1 MQKNRFFDLCPKFW
15 HGFYDVPIRAI
26 PQATPYCLTYKYI
39 FPIKSHQ
46 SSALYIF
53 TYIYVLSFVVVATCL
68 NSFHLLRWAAPNRS
82 RQRKDRFATFRYI
95 LHMRARADPYACTR
109 VKKIALYF
117 FVVFRYN
124 INI

>member
-46 SSALYIF
+46 LSAPLY
-53 TYIYVLSFVVVATCL
+53 
-68 NSFHLLRWAAPNRS
+68 FHL
-82 RQRKDRFATFRYI
+82 QIYI
-95 LHMRARADPYACTR
+95 TARRRRDGFEFLSPIAVGYAQPQ
-109 VKKIALYF
+109 
-117 FVVFRYN
+117 
-124 INI
+124 